1 MKMAYLILAILTMMV
16 IGGALAVLGA
26 VGYVAYQK
34 IICGSEKSFWELF
47 GEF

>member
-1 MKMAYLILAILTMMV
+1 MAYLILAILAMVV
-16 IGGALAVLGA
+16 IGGTFAVLGA
-26 VGYVAYQK
+26 LGYVAYQK